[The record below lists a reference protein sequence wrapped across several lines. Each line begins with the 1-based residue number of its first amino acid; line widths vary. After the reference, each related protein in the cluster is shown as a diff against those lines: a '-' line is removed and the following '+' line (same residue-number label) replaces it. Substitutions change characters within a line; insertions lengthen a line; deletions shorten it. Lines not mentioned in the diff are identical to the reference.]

1 MRFLI
6 FLSSPFVSCRFLPGH
21 VDSKNHTSV
30 SQFQTSW
37 TNLGSLRTE
46 GLTCDCVF
54 LYQKKKKN
62 QQPKDTWSTKGQL
75 PLSHHYFNMTSLV
88 FCLTSYQPTNSL
100 TFSVF
105 IIHRQ
110 KTLTSY
116 CVIILKKS
124 SHFFTIF
131 FKKSNASLAIGSRC
145 WPSWLLY
152 SQSPST
158 KIKGYSNSSQNYK
171 LGKQ

>member
-54 LYQKKKKN
+54 LYQKKTKKN

-110 KTLTSY
+110 KNTDIIL
-116 CVIILKKS
+116 CNNILKKS

-131 FKKSNASLAIGSRC
+131 LKKMQCITSYWKPLLA
-145 WPSWLLY
+145 LLAVV
-152 SQSPST
+152 QSPSA
-158 KIKGYSNSSQNYK
+158 KISNSSQNYK